1 MSLICLKGRWTDM
14 VKFDNDWD
22 ELLQDEFK
30 KEYYLELRQFLIKEY
45 RTKIIYP
52 DMYSIFA
59 ALKLT
64 AYQDVKVVLLGQD
77 PYHGKNQAHGLAFS
91 VQKGVP
97 IPPSLLNIYKE
108 LAADLNCYIPNNG
121 YLVSWAKQG
130 VLLLNTSLTVRA
142 NLANSHRNK
151 GWEIFTD
158 AVIKLLNEKDTPIVF
173 FLWGNNAKSKVKYIT
188 NRRHLVLTATHPS
201 PFSADRGFF
210 GCRHFSQANQF
221 LKENGQKEIDWQ
233 IPNI

>member
-1 MSLICLKGRWTDM
+1 MVTDM

-30 KEYYLELRQFLIKEY
+30 KEYYLKLRQFLIKEY

-52 DMYSIFA
+52 DMYSIFE

-91 VQKGVP
+91 VQKEVS
-97 IPPSLLNIYKE
+97 IPPSLRNIYKE
-108 LAADLNCYIPNNG
+108 LATDLNCYVPNNG
-121 YLVSWAKQG
+121 YLVPWAKQG

-158 AVIKLLNEKDTPIVF
+158 AVIQLLNEKDTPIVF
-173 FLWGNNAKSKVKYIT
+173 FLWGNNAKSKARYIT

-210 GCRHFSQANQF
+210 GCRHFSKANQF